1 MYCCVN
7 FTRSPYLDNNLSLS
21 IHTLY
26 TLGSMTS
33 VGPLGQSQG
42 GGARGQNL
50 ELSDFFF
57 PFYFLIETT

>member
-7 FTRSPYLDNNLSLS
+7 FTRSPYLDNNLSES
-21 IHTLY
+21 VHTSY

-57 PFYFLIETT
+57 FLFLIETT